1 MKILSYKDRLTD
13 VPVVVMQSRD
23 ATVGLHKHDFFEFVY
38 VYSGRAEHIFEN
50 KSVTVSEGDY
60 FLINLNSAHEY
71 RRMADD
77 YEFSV
82 INILFLPQFLDESLK
97 DAASFQEI
105 VDNHLVRYGYNP
117 LGELPTQKIFHDDTG
132 AVGMLAKSALQE
144 FSEKRTG
151 YEDVLRHLLHSLVI
165 YLVREESAR
174 FAIGTDNTV
183 RRIKEYVA
191 SHYMNPLR
199 LSDICER
206 MRFSLPYIST
216 LFREKTGMTF
226 RDYVLSVRMER
237 ACALL
242 SSSEM
247 TVQSIA
253 ALVGYSDPAFFYK
266 TFKRRLGMTPEAYR
280 DTLGGVATYANE

>member
-1 MKILSYKDRLTD
+1 MKILSYKDRLD
-13 VPVVVMQSRD
+13 GIPVTVMQSHD

-38 VYSGRAEHIFEN
+38 VLSGRAEHIFEN
-50 KSVTVSEGDY
+50 KNVTLSEGDY
-60 FLINLNSAHEY
+60 FLINLKSPHEY
-71 RRMADD
+71 RRIADD

-105 VDNHLVRYGYNP
+105 VDNHLIRYGYNP

-132 AVGMLAKSALQE
+132 TVGMLAKSTLQE
-144 FSEKRTG
+144 FSAKRTG

-165 YLVREESAR
+165 YLVREETAR

-206 MRFSLPYIST
+206 MSFSLSYIST

-226 RDYVLSVRMER
+226 RDYVLNVRMER
-237 ACALL
+237 ACSLL

-266 TFKRRLGMTPEAYR
+266 TFKRRIGKTPEAYR
-280 DTLGGVATYANE
+280 ESLGDTTGQASE